1 MWFIPQIVP
10 GGPIGLPGVVF
21 PGSSC
26 TEKID
31 GYGNCVEF
39 LLYLCRCRCHDL
51 KDAEGPSGVEDACDF
66 SDGGDMLWMEKF
78 GRCKT
83 NRMILDNV
91 R

>member
-26 TEKID
+26 TEKIG

-51 KDAEGPSGVEDACDF
+51 KDAEGPSGVEDAWLVILVAGVTCY
-66 SDGGDMLWMEKF
+66 
-78 GRCKT
+78 GRRNLEGVKRT
-83 NRMILDNV
+83 A
-91 R
+91 